1 MRNTM
6 THVHIAFDKLRSL
19 AIYYLVDEGF
29 ECPLHT
35 LVRQGFFFYLWL
47 NLKLLPVNCYVLTS
61 FFFSLLL
68 LFFFLVL
75 LYPYNPS
82 LSFSHTN
89 SILHKPLISLSR
101 CHFFFVFKI
110 EECINIAFV
119 FKFRQTSWKC
129 IKQMNY
135 NKRCNYSNIFVN
147 VNSMVIIIT
156 IIQCL
161 DTWCG
166 QSCFSKSHDHWQ
178 N

>member
-1 MRNTM
+1 MPTS
-6 THVHIAFDKLRSL
+6 HISKAGIFFLFVVKLKII
-19 AIYYLVDEGF
+19 A
-29 ECPLHT
+29 C
-35 LVRQGFFFYLWL
+35 
-47 NLKLLPVNCYVLTS
+47 KLLCLDLFLFLSSTS
-61 FFFSLLL
+61 FFF
-68 LFFFLVL
+68 FFFLVL

-147 VNSMVIIIT
+147 VNSVVIIIT